1 MKVGVVGTGYV
12 GLVTGTCLAEMGN
25 HVTCVDII
33 EEKVKSMRAGLIPIH
48 EPGLEPIFLHN
59 IQQQRLSFTTDL
71 GEAVQGA
78 DVVFLALPTPPG
90 EDGSADLSYILDAA
104 EQLGKHL
111 THYTVIVNK
120 STVPPGTAEL
130 VSKQLAK
137 HAKHAFD
144 VVSNPEFLKEG
155 QAVQDFMYPDR
166 VVIGSGSEKAR
177 ELMDELY
184 DPFTQNGSP
193 IEHVDTTS
201 AELAK
206 YAANAFLAMKISYIN
221 MISRLC
227 EALGADVDAVRQI
240 MGSDQRIGNWGL
252 HASIGW
258 GGSCFP
264 KDVRALE
271 HIALAKDIDPRM
283 LRSIIDVND
292 DQKHVLPAKIQQFYA
307 TLKGKKFALWG
318 LAFKALTD
326 DIRESSALVVL
337 DSLTKAGAEVVA
349 YDPEAMANVRARR
362 PVNKNLT
369 LVDNPYDAVKG
380 ADALIIATEWPDF
393 RTPDLVRVKKALK
406 KPVIFDGRNLFSLE
420 KMKEEG
426 FHYESIGRRTIDA

>member
-25 HVTCVDII
+25 EVTCVDVI
-33 EEKVKSMRAGLIPIH
+33 EEKVKSMRGGLIPIH

-71 GEAVQGA
+71 AEAVKEA

-90 EDGSADLSYILDAA
+90 EDGAADLSYILDVADK
-104 EQLGKHL
+104 LGPRLK
-111 THYTVIVNK
+111 HYTVVVNK

-130 VSKQLAK
+130 VRKKIAA
-137 HAKHAFD
+137 HAKVPFD

-166 VVIGSGSEKAR
+166 VVVGSDSEKAR
-177 ELMDELY
+177 AVMDELY
-184 DPFTQNGSP
+184 EPFLQNGNP
-193 IEHVDTTS
+193 LEHVDTTS

-206 YAANAFLAMKISYIN
+206 YAANAFLALKISYTN
-221 MISRLC
+221 MMARVC
-227 EALGADVDAVRQI
+227 EALGADIDSVRQI
-240 MGSDQRIGNWGL
+240 MGSDPRIASWGL

-271 HIALAKDIDPRM
+271 HIAIKQGVDPRM

-292 DQKHVLPAKIQQFYA
+292 DQKHLIPSKIKQHYGS
-307 TLKGKKFALWG
+307 LKGKKFALWG
-318 LAFKALTD
+318 LAFKAHTD
-326 DIRESSALVVL
+326 DIRESSALVIL
-337 DSLTKAGAEVVA
+337 DSLTSAGAEVVA

-362 PVNKNLT
+362 PENKRLS
-369 LVDNPYDAVKG
+369 LADNAYAALEG
-380 ADALIIATEWPDF
+380 ADALIIATEWPEF
-393 RTPDLVRVKKALK
+393 HTPDFDRIKQNLK
-406 KPVIFDGRNLFSLE
+406 KPVVFDGRNLFSLE
-420 KMKEEG
+420 KMKEDG
-426 FHYESIGRRTIDA
+426 FHYVSIGRNVVNG